1 MVLLDHILLPE
12 VRPFAVAGAMII
24 AVGAVELASIV
35 VGFSFS
41 ELIGSTID
49 LDGHG
54 DHPLLNALAWMN
66 VRGVPFLVFLMIA
79 LAFFAMAGF
88 LIQDIAAATATALPL
103 WIAVPAAF
111 VVAMPFVRWTSGTLA
126 NLIPRDESYA
136 VDIASLVGRVGRV
149 AVGPLD
155 QGPPGRVRV
164 KDEHD
169 NLHTVT
175 ASAAP
180 DSPPLPQGAEVLLVD
195 RINSRFIAVAAPDD
209 TKSRVHEPAKG
220 G

>member
-1 MVLLDHILLPE
+1 MVLLDHMLLPE
-12 VRPFAVAGAMII
+12 VRPFAVAGAMIVV
-24 AVGAVELASIV
+24 VGAVELVSML
-35 VGFSFS
+35 VGFSLS
-41 ELIGSTID
+41 ELIGSTVD
-49 LDGHG
+49 LDGHA

-66 VRGVPFLVFLMIA
+66 VRGVPLLVFLMIA

-88 LIQDIAAATATALPL
+88 LIQDIAAALTAALPL

-111 VVAMPFVRWTSGTLA
+111 VVAIPFVRWTSGTLSS
-126 NLIPRDESYA
+126 LIPRDESYA
-136 VDIASLVGRVGRV
+136 VDVASLVGRVGRV

-195 RINSRFIAVAAPDD
+195 RVNSRFIAVAAPDD
-209 TKSRVHEPAKG
+209 TKSRAHEPARG
-220 G
+220 V

>member
-12 VRPFAVAGAMII
+12 VRPFAVAGAMIVV
-24 AVGAVELASIV
+24 VGAVELTSML
-35 VGFSFS
+35 VGFSLS
-41 ELIGSTID
+41 ELVGRTVD
-49 LDGHG
+49 LDSHG
-54 DHPLLNALAWMN
+54 EGALVNALAWMN
-66 VRGVPFLVFLMIA
+66 VRGVPLLVYLMIA
-79 LAFFAMAGF
+79 LAFFSIAGF
-88 LIQDIAAATATALPL
+88 LIQDVAAAIKSPLPL
-103 WIAVPAAF
+103 FLAVPAAL
-111 VVAMPFVRWTSGTLA
+111 VMAAPFVRWTSGGLA
-126 NLIPRDESYA
+126 SLIPRDESYA
-136 VDIASLVGRVGRV
+136 VDLSSLVGRVGRV

-195 RINSRFIAVAAPDD
+195 RINSRFIAVAAPDE
-209 TKSRVHEPAKG
+209 TKSRTHEPARG
-220 G
+220 A